1 MKHPLSDGRCVG
13 VGEPRRTGHL
23 PGRNRPEAP
32 EVRAPERPGA
42 QLPQAGAVGGAQ
54 GPKARASRTRTSG
67 VRSLGGISKST
78 SRGRSYRSPLWGAGA
93 PLHSLGWNPTTEN
106 PRNTNF
112 PSGILLPHLPLVP
125 TLQRQKQN
133 RNSAA
138 TCLLCAKKTT
148 PQLTPHTC
156 RRAQS
161 CPHTRQ

>member
-93 PLHSLGWNPTTEN
+93 VPPQPGLESHHRKSKEHELSLWN
-106 PRNTNF
+106 
-112 PSGILLPHLPLVP
+112 L
-125 TLQRQKQN
+125 
-133 RNSAA
+133 
-138 TCLLCAKKTT
+138 TT
-148 PQLTPHTC
+148 PPPSCSHTSETETKPELC
-156 RRAQS
+156 CNVFIMCQKNYTTAY
-161 CPHTRQ
+161 PAHL